1 MSGSS
6 RTLTSSILPIQTKVS
21 TRHLK
26 FISSSRLVRRWCG
39 LTFHA
44 RSSHAAFIC
53 RQSRRPGTL
62 ARPPTSYPPGLF
74 GRFEVTSSQIKIP
87 GESSLSCCFL
97 SVGCAICIFR
107 GLSVRFVT
115 GYLLPPRMTDLL
127 LAVLAGECERRGR
140 TRRCGTVCKWNVRA
154 SSRWCV
160 WARVCFVKKK
170 NKTNCNVIYYKEE
183 AIITGGSH
191 TKVPSALSW
200 GPLQDRLL
208 LMCLLPIDHP
218 GSSTRFILVIAASM
232 NVGLW
237 RKLHHEV

>member
-6 RTLTSSILPIQTKVS
+6 RTRTSSILPIQTKVS
-21 TRHLK
+21 TRLLK

-74 GRFEVTSSQIKIP
+74 GRFEVISSQMKIP

-97 SVGCAICIFR
+97 SVGYVICIFW

-127 LAVLAGECERRGR
+127 LGVLAGECERRGR
-140 TRRCGTVCKWNVRA
+140 TRRRGTECKWNVRV

-160 WARVCFVKKK
+160 WTRVCFVKKIK
-170 NKTNCNVIYYKEE
+170 PIATSFITKKKPYYRWLTYKSPQRALVGTPSGSTLPNVF
-183 AIITGGSH
+183 APDWS
-191 TKVPSALSW
+191 S
-200 GPLQDRLL
+200 
-208 LMCLLPIDHP
+208 

-237 RKLHHEV
+237 RKLHYEV